1 MIKTPPQPLHE
12 FAAITKRRRMS
23 SKLLAFGILTALSG
37 CGESPAD
44 LAVVSEA
51 VSTAIAQTNSLQAG
65 RSGGAVKL
73 SEGVRSAVVQAV
85 KENDAYRAA
94 VVAEAEASAQ
104 IAIARSAREPL
115 VSGNSTIGG
124 LRESGASQGQT
135 SIGAAVG
142 VNVSQLLYDGG
153 ESAASVDRAAAQ
165 ALVVQSERLV
175 LGNELALQ
183 VARAWTDVWQ
193 YDKRLLLLQTRTS
206 EIGTLVAQ
214 IDRLAANGMI
224 DRASVESVRRQIAD
238 IDLEE
243 VRLAADR
250 QDARIRFKRYFGA
263 LPEPLSVPAELISV
277 SQAREAVEVRDW
289 QQAPVLRR
297 AAAEL
302 LGARSSLVSA
312 QAALGPRAV
321 IQAGI
326 QSPTSQ
332 GDSTDTSIGVAL
344 QYTFGDGG
352 RRRAQ
357 IDAAQARVN
366 MLDARLSEAQATLS
380 ADIDTAL
387 ARLTAIEHSMPLME
401 DQLRLSEAEAETA
414 RSQLATGQSSI
425 RQLVEAE
432 IATYRA
438 RDRQIA
444 MQAEKVNLQL
454 AIASL
459 TGALGRVVG
468 LDASETP

>member
-1 MIKTPPQPLHE
+1 MSKTLPQPPHE
-12 FAAITKRRRMS
+12 CATITKRGRMS
-23 SKLLAFGILTALSG
+23 GKLLAVGILTALFG
-37 CGESPAD
+37 CGEPPAD
-44 LAVVSEA
+44 LAAVSEA
-51 VSTAIAQTNSLQAG
+51 VSAAIAQTNSAQAG

-73 SEGVRSAVVQAV
+73 SNGVRPAVVQAV
-85 KENDAYRAA
+85 KANDAYRAA

-104 IAIARSAREPL
+104 IAITRSARGTL

-124 LRESGASQGQT
+124 LRESGASQSQT

-142 VNVSQLLYDGG
+142 VNISQLLYDGG
-153 ESAASVDRAAAQ
+153 ESAANVDRAAAQ
-165 ALVVQSERLV
+165 ALVVQSERLA

-206 EIGTLVAQ
+206 EIDTLVVQ

-238 IDLEE
+238 IGLEE
-243 VRLAADR
+243 VRLSADR
-250 QDARIRFKRYFGA
+250 EDARIRFKRYFGA
-263 LPEPLSVPAELISV
+263 LPEPLAAPAELISV
-277 SQAREAVEVRDW
+277 SQAREAVVVRDW

-302 LGARSSLVSA
+302 LGARSALVSA
-312 QAALGPRAV
+312 QAALRPRAV

-326 QSPTSQ
+326 KSPTSQ
-332 GDSTDTSIGVAL
+332 GDSADTSVGVAL
-344 QYTFGDGG
+344 EYTFGDGG

-366 MLDARLSEAQATLS
+366 MLDAQLTEAQATVS
-380 ADIDTAL
+380 ADLDTAL
-387 ARLTAIEHSMPLME
+387 GRLTAIEHSMPLME
-401 DQLRLSEAEAETA
+401 DQLRLSAAEAETA

-432 IATYRA
+432 IANYRVL
-438 RDRQIA
+438 DRQIA

-454 AIASL
+454 AIAAL

-468 LDASETP
+468 LDTSETP

>member
-1 MIKTPPQPLHE
+1 
-12 FAAITKRRRMS
+12 
-23 SKLLAFGILTALSG
+23 
-37 CGESPAD
+37 
-44 LAVVSEA
+44 
-51 VSTAIAQTNSLQAG
+51 
-65 RSGGAVKL
+65 
-73 SEGVRSAVVQAV
+73 VQAV
-85 KENDAYRAA
+85 RANDAYRAA
-94 VVAEAEASAQ
+94 LIAEAEASAQ
-104 IAIARSAREPL
+104 ISIAQSARGTL

-124 LRESGASQGQT
+124 LRESGTSRGQT

-142 VNVSQLLYDGG
+142 MNISQLLYDGG
-153 ESAASVDRAAAQ
+153 ESAANVDRALAQ
-165 ALVVQSERLV
+165 ALVVQSERLA
-175 LGNELALQ
+175 LGNDLALQ

-193 YDKRLLLLQTRTS
+193 HDKRLLLLQTRTS
-206 EIGTLVAQ
+206 EIDTLVAQ

-238 IDLEE
+238 IGLEE
-243 VRLAADR
+243 VRLSADR
-250 QDARIRFKRYFGA
+250 EDARIRFKRYFGA
-263 LPEPLSVPAELISV
+263 LPQPLAAPAELVSV
-277 SQAREAVEVRDW
+277 TQAREAARDW
-289 QQAPVLRR
+289 QRAPALRR

-302 LGARSSLVSA
+302 LGARSALISA
-312 QAALGPRAV
+312 QAALRPRAV

-332 GDSTDTSIGVAL
+332 GDSTDTSVGVAL
-344 QYTFGDGG
+344 DYTFGDGG

-357 IDAAQARVN
+357 IDAARARVD
-366 MLDARLSEAQATLS
+366 MLDTQLSEARATLS
-380 ADIDTAL
+380 ADLDSAL
-387 ARLTAIEHSMPLME
+387 GRLTAIEKSMPLVE
-401 DQLRLSEAEAETA
+401 EQLRLSVAEAETS

-459 TGALGRVVG
+459 TGALGRVIG
-468 LDASETP
+468 LDGAETP

>member
-1 MIKTPPQPLHE
+1 MTQMPPQSSCKPASVATLGGL
-12 FAAITKRRRMS
+12 A
-23 SKLLAFGILTALSG
+23 SKLIAVGILTGVAG
-37 CGESPAD
+37 CGDRPAD
-44 LAVVSEA
+44 LAAVSEA
-51 VSTAIAQTNSLQAG
+51 VTASIAQTSAAQAG
-65 RSGGAVKL
+65 RSGGAVAL
-73 SEGVRSAVVQAV
+73 GNGVRPAGVQAV
-85 KENDAYRAA
+85 RANDAYRAA
-94 VVAEAEASAQ
+94 LIAEAEASAQ
-104 IAIARSAREPL
+104 ISIAQSARGTL

-124 LRESGASQGQT
+124 LRESGTSRGQT

-142 VNVSQLLYDGG
+142 MNISQLLYDGG
-153 ESAASVDRAAAQ
+153 ESAANVDRALAQ
-165 ALVVQSERLV
+165 ALVVQSERLA
-175 LGNELALQ
+175 LGNDLALQ

-193 YDKRLLLLQTRTS
+193 HDKRLLLLQTRTS
-206 EIGTLVAQ
+206 EIDTLVAQ

-238 IDLEE
+238 IGLEE
-243 VRLAADR
+243 VRLSADR
-250 QDARIRFKRYFGA
+250 EDARIRFKRYFGA
-263 LPEPLSVPAELISV
+263 LPQPLAAPAELVSV
-277 SQAREAVEVRDW
+277 TQAREAARDW
-289 QQAPVLRR
+289 QRAPALRR

-302 LGARSSLVSA
+302 LGARSALISA
-312 QAALGPRAV
+312 QAALRPRAV

-332 GDSTDTSIGVAL
+332 GDSTDTSVGVAL
-344 QYTFGDGG
+344 DYTFGDGG

-357 IDAAQARVN
+357 IDAARARVD
-366 MLDARLSEAQATLS
+366 MLDTQLSEARATLS
-380 ADIDTAL
+380 ADLDSAL
-387 ARLTAIEHSMPLME
+387 GRLTAIEKSMPLVE
-401 DQLRLSEAEAETA
+401 EQLRLSVAEAETS

-459 TGALGRVVG
+459 TGALGRVIG
-468 LDASETP
+468 LDGAETP